1 MESVF
6 RSIIR
11 FRWLVIVPVLNCTG
25 VTWMQLSKL
34 HFDSDM
40 EAMIPPEDPVQSYN
54 NMVEERSMERERLRP
69 ASWGT
74 LEMGHLRAA
83 SG

>member
-1 MESVF
+1 MASVF

-11 FRWLVIVPVLNCTG
+11 FRWLVIVLALNCTG

-54 NMVEERSMERERLRP
+54 NMVEERCGDGEKS
-69 ASWGT
+69 
-74 LEMGHLRAA
+74 AA
-83 SG
+83 